1 MLNREGGWRGVWGG
15 WASGYQDIHISLRTN
30 DNSSN
35 QTGMFNSA
43 FLATTA
49 VLLPLALCYCCLRTS
64 RETGANENRKQIR
77 EAKNGEI
84 PTVFSKSQKKPFQI
98 VV

>member
-1 MLNREGGWRGVWGG
+1 MLNREGRGRG
-15 WASGYQDIHISLRTN
+15 SGRVGIRIFTISLRTN

-64 RETGANENRKQIR
+64 RETGANENRKQR
-77 EAKNGEI
+77 RKAKNGEI
-84 PTVFSKSQKKPFQI
+84 PTVFSESQKKRFQI